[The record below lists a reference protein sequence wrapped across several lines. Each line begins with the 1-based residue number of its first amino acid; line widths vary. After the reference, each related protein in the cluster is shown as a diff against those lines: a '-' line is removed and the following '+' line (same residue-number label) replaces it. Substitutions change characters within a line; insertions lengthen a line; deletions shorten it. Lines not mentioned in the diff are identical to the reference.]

1 MSLRVGGVG
10 VRKRRWSNGSK
21 YRRNCAAACGSS
33 IACGMGLM
41 CRRQRR
47 SPPTARISG
56 SCSIMFDSTSHVGRV
71 LNWRGPLLAGGI
83 FAAVFAILLLMAHQ
97 NQSTTSDM
105 GSSLREDPYGT
116 SLLFDSY
123 GRAGYQ
129 VKRSQD
135 EDSLSDQNAGR
146 TTAFFIGGYPYN
158 DWEIG
163 NGQLQSAGKFSGRLE
178 NFLARGGRIVLI
190 QPAWKLKSQSQG
202 WEVENKWNETPKESG
217 PTWISPDL
225 HEMPVGSEMM
235 YIGADAPWLKAD
247 EHWTTLYAGPMKAG
261 AKDMKAD
268 TSGRVYMA
276 MRRVGNGELIV
287 ASQEWF
293 LLNETIKTR
302 PNPVL
307 LDFLTGGRPVIWVD
321 ETLHG
326 LHQNQGVLWLV
337 QRYRLQMALMLFW
350 AVLLVLLWS
359 MSGDLVRRPRR
370 DQNSQI
376 VRHGE
381 GAGVVARY
389 LLQRSISTEQV
400 VAECWEQ
407 YRRRSPQDAQAI
419 AADPR
424 SGPRLRA
431 ALAQTALAG
440 YKELSRLIAER
451 RASAKD
457 PAHPKHVAPDSSTA
471 AREKIHE
478 EARN

>member
-1 MSLRVGGVG
+1 MSDSR
-10 VRKRRWSNGSK
+10 SNG
-21 YRRNCAAACGSS
+21 
-33 IACGMGLM
+33 GL
-41 CRRQRR
+41 
-47 SPPTARISG
+47 
-56 SCSIMFDSTSHVGRV
+56 V

-123 GRAGYQ
+123 ARAGYQ

-135 EDSLSDQNAGR
+135 EDSLSDQNAEK

-158 DWEIG
+158 DWESQKG
-163 NGQLQSAGKFSGRLE
+163 NLRNAGKFSGRLE
-178 NFLARGGRIVLI
+178 EFLARGGRIVLI
-190 QPAWKLKSQSQG
+190 QPAWKLRSESQG
-202 WEVENKWNETPKESG
+202 WEVENKWNETPHESG
-217 PTWISPDL
+217 PTWISPGL
-225 HEMPVGSEMM
+225 SEMPAGSEMM
-235 YIGADAPWLKAD
+235 YLGADAPWLKTD
-247 EHWTTLYAGPMKAG
+247 EHWASLYGGPAKAA
-261 AKDMKAD
+261 AKDTKAD

-276 MRRVGNGELIV
+276 MRRVGNGELIA

-293 LLNETIKTR
+293 LLNEAIKKR
-302 PNPVL
+302 PNPVV

-337 QRYRLQMALMLFW
+337 QRYRLQAALMLFW
-350 AVLLVLLWS
+350 AALLGLLWS

-370 DQNSQI
+370 DQNAQI

-381 GAGVVARY
+381 SAGMAARH
-389 LLQRSISTEQV
+389 LLQRSIPSEQV

-419 AADPR
+419 SVDPVR
-424 SGPRLRA
+424 GPRLRA
-431 ALAQTALAG
+431 ALAHTALAG
-440 YKELSRLIAER
+440 YKVLSELIAER
-451 RASAKD
+451 RASARG
-457 PAHPKHVAPDSSTA
+457 PAHADRVAPDSSTA
-471 AREKIHE
+471 TPKRIPE
-478 EARN
+478 EARIA